1 MTIFTKTAYVI
12 QKDERPQK
20 QSNEKNY
27 IRTIS
32 SIYRESKN
40 LSKHNYKNTKKTRT
54 YKEKKNSS
62 FIRISVKVRF

>member
-20 QSNEKNY
+20 HSNEKNY

-32 SIYRESKN
+32 FIYSESKD
-40 LSKHNYKNTKKTRT
+40 LSKHNYKNTKETRT
-54 YKEKKNSS
+54 
-62 FIRISVKVRF
+62 